1 MRHSADS
8 APAGSSRQ
16 CQAPGRGPAEPPR
29 GLSRPGATAAALV
42 LLVIVAAVFRCHN
55 LDYAGFSEDEV
66 AKVQAIRGYA
76 RGDWSANA
84 EHPMLMKALMAA
96 SSSGASMWNRLAS
109 GVGWARLSPEAALRL
124 PNALAGAAA
133 VVPLFL
139 LARSLFGPGIALV
152 ACWLLAVDVNV
163 TGINR
168 IGKEDTLF
176 VFFLLLGWW
185 LYEEART
192 RHLRHGVTPD
202 PWYASS
208 GAAFGLMLA
217 SKYLLYYLG
226 IWAVAGIVASAE
238 ARRVHGQGSATRQRA
253 SKWFYLGAL
262 GAFLAANPAVLLPE
276 TWRYL
281 LAYLHG
287 GTITHHGAFFAGR
300 VYMNMTETT
309 PWGLPWHF
317 YLTYLATKTPL
328 PVLAAMVVGLV
339 ELVRRRRERG
349 AVFARVFLVLFLL
362 PGSLLAGKFVRYLLP
377 TLVVLEIVAAL
388 GVIRGWELIVGPRR
402 LGARAV
408 AAAAIMLGSPLLAQ
422 ITAGPYPS
430 LHLNAIGRRVAAPG
444 GLFPNDELYDIGVRE
459 SVEWVAQRAGPGA
472 SIASD
477 APGVVAEYLRRYRR
491 PDIEARSLSTVG
503 VAPPPTES
511 WLLAQNSHLC
521 FESVETVKQVRRR
534 QQPDFVVRVRG
545 TAAVETYRLPW

>member
-1 MRHSADS
+1 VLARS
-8 APAGSSRQ
+8 
-16 CQAPGRGPAEPPR
+16 
-29 GLSRPGATAAALV
+29 GATASALV
-42 LLVIVAAVFRCHN
+42 LVVIVAAVFRCHN
-55 LDYAGFSEDEV
+55 LDYAGYSEDEV

-76 RGDWSANA
+76 RGDWSVNA

-96 SSSGASMWNRLAS
+96 SAAGASRWNRVAS
-109 GVGWARLSPEAALRL
+109 DVGWARLSPEAALRL

-133 VVPLFL
+133 VIPLFL
-139 LARSLFGPGIALV
+139 LARSLFGRGIAIV

-176 VFFLLLGWW
+176 VFFLLLGAW

-192 RHLRHGVTPD
+192 RHLRRGVTPH
-202 PWYASS
+202 PWYAAS
-208 GAAFGLMLA
+208 GAAFGAMLA

-226 IWAVAGIVASAE
+226 IWAIGGVVASAE
-238 ARRVHGQGSATRQRA
+238 ARRVPGQWSAIRQRA

-262 GAFLAANPAVLLPE
+262 GAFLTANPAVLAPE

-281 LAYLHG
+281 LGYLHG
-287 GTITHHGAFFAGR
+287 GTVTHHGAFFAGR

-317 YLTYLATKTPL
+317 YLTFLVTKIPL

-339 ELVRRRRERG
+339 ELIRRRHERG
-349 AVFARVFLVLFLL
+349 AVFARVFLILFLL
-362 PGSLLAGKFVRYLLP
+362 PGSLMAGKFVRYLLP
-377 TLVVLEIVAAL
+377 TLVVLDIVAAL
-388 GVIRGWELIVGPRR
+388 GVARAWDLIAGSRR

-408 AAAAIMLGSPLLAQ
+408 AGVAAAALMLGAPLLAQ
-422 ITAGPYPS
+422 IQASPYPS
-430 LHLNAIGRRVAAPG
+430 LHLSAIGRHVAAPG

-459 SVEWVAQRAGPGA
+459 SVQWIAQRARPGA

-477 APGVVAEYLRRYRR
+477 APGVVAEYLRRYGRS
-491 PDIEARSLSTVG
+491 DIEARSLSTAG
-503 VAPPPTES
+503 LAPPPTES

-521 FESVETVKQVRRR
+521 FESVEMVEQVRRR

-545 TAAVETYRLPW
+545 TAAAQAFRLPW